1 MTINL
6 HSRWRSKAVIL
17 AAATALAASAGLAA
31 LATAPAQAASANLFA
46 SIGASGTLVT
56 GNGVSSVTHL
66 GTGQRP
72 SRRPAPRSWHGA
84 PARVH
89 PHEKA
94 SRPS

>member
-1 MTINL
+1 MNTIK
-6 HSRWRSKAVIL
+6 RIAT
-17 AAATALAASAGLAA
+17 AAAVAAVLGVAGAGL
-31 LATAPAQAASANLFA
+31 AQAASANLFA